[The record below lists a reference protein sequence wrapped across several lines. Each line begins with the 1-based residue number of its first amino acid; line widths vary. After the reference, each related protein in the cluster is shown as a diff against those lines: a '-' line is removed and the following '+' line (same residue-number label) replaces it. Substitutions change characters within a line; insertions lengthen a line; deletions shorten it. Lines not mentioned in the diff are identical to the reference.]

1 MVGVQIEGGELF
13 VDRSVMSAEGK
24 GLTKWQLAALGAGAV
39 VVVAGGA
46 LVAYA
51 CVKRRRKPIK
61 PDPEATPQSG
71 SEKSGSGGRSEAAAA
86 SKPASEPKVLVF
98 DMLCRF

>member
-1 MVGVQIEGGELF
+1 
-13 VDRSVMSAEGK
+13 MSAEGK

-51 CVKRRRKPIK
+51 CAKRRRNPIK
-61 PDPEATPQSG
+61 PDPEASPQSG
-71 SEKSGSGGRSEAAAA
+71 SEKSEAGGRSEAAAA
-86 SKPASEPKVLVF
+86 SKPASEPKVLF
-98 DMLCRF
+98 